1 MASVR
6 DFVKKWIGRGYEK
19 GDTQIFW
26 LQFLRDVLN
35 ISQPEKFI
43 KFEVPVK
50 LKHTSFIDAFFPD
63 SKVIIEQKSLSEN
76 LTQEKSQSDG
86 SILTPYEQAQRYGNS
101 LPYSM
106 RPRWIIVSNFKEFL
120 IYDMETLEKPQ
131 KILLEDLPQKFHVFD
146 FLIDASQNKIRVE
159 LELSLQAGEIVGK
172 LYDALHVQYIN
183 PNSDESLQS
192 LNKLC
197 VRLVF
202 CLYAES
208 ADIFGKHNIFFD
220 YLKSEKNLRR
230 ALIDLFQVLNT
241 PINLRDPY
249 LADELKNF
257 PYVNGGLFEGNIEI
271 PNFSDDIKN
280 LLLEDACAFNW
291 AGISPTIF
299 GAVFESTLNPVT
311 RRAGGMHYT
320 SIENIHKVIDS
331 LFLDD
336 LTAEFENIHG
346 KKNLLKF
353 QDKISQ
359 LKFFDPACGSG
370 NFLTESFI
378 CLRRLENKIL
388 RELLGS
394 QITLGDIDN
403 PVKVS
408 ISQFSG
414 IEINDFA
421 CTVART
427 ALWIAELQMLQ
438 ETQNI
443 IHRHIDT
450 LPLKSYANIFEGNAL
465 KIDWDNL
472 AHGVNFIMGNP
483 PFVGKTFQTTE
494 QKADIKT
501 FFKNNSV
508 DYVACWYKKAA
519 DFIQGTR
526 IESAFVSTNSIT
538 QGEQVAAVFE
548 NLPIEINFAHK
559 TFIWDSESNL
569 KAHVHCVIIGF
580 ANFARPQKF
589 IFDGN
594 NKILAQNINFYL
606 NDAPNFFIHSRNKP
620 LRKDTPPMVY
630 GNKPADGGFLI
641 LSPIERDELLKKYPA
656 AEKFIRQFM
665 GAEEFLHGKKRYC
678 LWLVNAT
685 PAEIKKIPPIY
696 DRVKNVRD
704 FRLKSKKA
712 ATLKD
717 ADRPTEFQEIRLPQ
731 TGYILV
737 PRVSSENRRYIPMD
751 FLPPEIIPS
760 DANFIIPDATIYHF
774 GILISSVHMAWTRA
788 VCGRLE
794 SRYRY
799 SAQIVYNNFPF
810 CNANSQQVAEIEIT
824 AQNILDTLKKY
835 PDSTLAELYDDVLM
849 PKDLRDAHRK
859 NDAAVL
865 AAYNFP
871 ADFSESEIVSNL
883 MQRNG
888 VLTQKKTVETDINFL
903 PLSTTAREIISTVN
917 SWKYYYFGV
926 LTSSVHMAWVKI
938 VAGRLKSDFR
948 YSAQIVYNNF
958 VWCQPSIQQKRTISK
973 TAQNILNVR
982 KNYPDS
988 TLAELYDDIL
998 MPKDLRDAHRKNDVA
1013 VLAAYNF
1020 PADFSESEI
1029 VSNLM
1034 QRNGVVARG
1043 NS

>member
-1 MASVR
+1 MFNVKN
-6 DFVKKWIGRGYEK
+6 FVATWNNRGYEK
-19 GDTQIFW
+19 GDTHTFW

-35 ISQPEKFI
+35 VSQPEKFI

-63 SKVIIEQKSLSEN
+63 SKVIVEQKSLTKS

-86 SILTPYEQAQRYGNS
+86 SALTPYEQAQRYGSS

-120 IYDMETLEKPQ
+120 IYDMETLETPQ
-131 KILLEDLPQKFHVFD
+131 KILLEDLPQKFHAFD
-146 FLIDASQNKIRVE
+146 FLIDTTKDKIRIE
-159 LELSLQAGEIVGK
+159 LELSLQAGDIVGK
-172 LYDALHVQYIN
+172 LYDALHAQYIK

-220 YLKSEKNLRR
+220 YLKGEKNLRR

-249 LADELKNF
+249 LPDELKNF
-257 PYVNGGLFEGNIEI
+257 PYVNGGLFDGDIEI

-280 LLLEDACAFNW
+280 LLLEDACSFNW

-320 SIENIHKVIDS
+320 SIENIHKVIDP

-336 LTAEFENIHG
+336 LHTEFNSAKN
-346 KKNLLKF
+346 KKNLLQL
-353 QDKISQ
+353 QDKLSQ

-388 RELLGS
+388 REILGS

-408 ISQFSG
+408 ISQFFG

-421 CTVART
+421 CTVAKT

-438 ETQNI
+438 ETKTI
-443 IHRHIDT
+443 IHRHIDS

-465 KIDWDNL
+465 QLDWDNL

-483 PFVGKTFQTTE
+483 PFVGRRYRTRE
-494 QKADIKT
+494 QVADIAK
-501 FFKNNSV
+501 FFSYKDV

-519 DFIQGTR
+519 DFIHGTR

-548 NLPIEINFAHK
+548 NLPIEVNFAHR

-580 ANFARPQKF
+580 ANFARTQKF

-620 LRKDTPPMVY
+620 LREDIPLMIN
-630 GNKPADGGFLI
+630 GNMAADGKNFSLSFEEYQTLI
-641 LSPIERDELLKKYPA
+641 KKFPSA
-656 AEKFIRQFM
+656 KKFIKNLI
-665 GAEEFLHGKKRYC
+665 GGEEFC
-678 LWLVNAT
+678 L
-685 PAEIKKIPPIY
+685 
-696 DRVKNVRD
+696 
-704 FRLKSKKA
+704 
-712 ATLKD
+712 
-717 ADRPTEFQEIRLPQ
+717 
-731 TGYILV
+731 
-737 PRVSSENRRYIPMD
+737 
-751 FLPPEIIPS
+751 
-760 DANFIIPDATIYHF
+760 
-774 GILISSVHMAWTRA
+774 SVQ
-788 VCGRLE
+788 L
-794 SRYRY
+794 
-799 SAQIVYNNFPF
+799 
-810 CNANSQQVAEIEIT
+810 
-824 AQNILDTLKKY
+824 
-835 PDSTLAELYDDVLM
+835 LM
-849 PKDLRDAHRK
+849 K
-859 NDAAVL
+859 
-865 AAYNFP
+865 
-871 ADFSESEIVSNL
+871 
-883 MQRNG
+883 
-888 VLTQKKTVETDINFL
+888 
-903 PLSTTAREIISTVN
+903 
-917 SWKYYYFGV
+917 
-926 LTSSVHMAWVKI
+926 
-938 VAGRLKSDFR
+938 
-948 YSAQIVYNNF
+948 
-958 VWCQPSIQQKRTISK
+958 
-973 TAQNILNVR
+973 
-982 KNYPDS
+982 
-988 TLAELYDDIL
+988 
-998 MPKDLRDAHRKNDVA
+998 
-1013 VLAAYNF
+1013 
-1020 PADFSESEI
+1020 
-1029 VSNLM
+1029 
-1034 QRNGVVARG
+1034 
-1043 NS
+1043 